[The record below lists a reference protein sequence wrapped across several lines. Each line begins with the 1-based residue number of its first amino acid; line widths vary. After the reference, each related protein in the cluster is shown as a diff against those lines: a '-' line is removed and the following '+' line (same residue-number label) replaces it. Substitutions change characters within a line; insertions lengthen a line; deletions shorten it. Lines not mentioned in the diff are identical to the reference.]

1 MAPGYPTV
9 LGMYLFT
16 VGTKMTMRAA
26 PRMLVRGLGLLSAK
40 VGTAT
45 LFALAVAHL
54 FGGNL
59 LGLSTLAV
67 MVAMSDTNGG
77 MFLALTG
84 VMGDKDDTGTYVV
97 QSIETGPFLT
107 MLIFVGTGL
116 AVIPWLT
123 MVSVIAPIVVGAIL
137 GNLDDELKEF
147 FGSHEAIIVPFMAFT
162 LGQTINLKSV
172 VTAGLPGVALGLTV
186 VIVTGVVCIMVDR
199 LLGGS
204 GVAGAAASSTAG
216 NSAAVPQ
223 AVALADPSFAAVAP
237 AATVQVAASVIV
249 TAILTPLLTAWWSR
263 RSPLRERII
272 WLRWRRHPPRRERR
286 QSMGRLLEIAGLVLV
301 SAWAGAPA
309 ARAQAPSA
317 RQLSITRRGHRLWRD
332 VLCGAVRDLPRRAGR
347 RHRRREPASGQ
358 FRNAIDRSRPRP
370 LHHRRLAGRHAGVQV
385 RHRRNRGHHRLPA
398 QHECFDLGT
407 VKPGDAARGRSIFE
421 GKGACPSCHRV
432 AGPGR
437 TWRPNL
443 SDIGAVRSAGSLE
456 RSLARPDQPDDADQP
471 PGARRDEGR
480 HGHQRPAA
488 QRGHLQG
495 AAHGR
500 PGAPLS
506 LIKADLREY
515 TIATTS
521 PMPSYKDKLV
531 DARSPTWWPTCFP

>member
-1 MAPGYPTV
+1 MVVPLFIGMVINTFFPALLQIGGFTQALSGAGYPTM

-123 MVSVIAPIVVGAIL
+123 MVSVIAPIVAGAIL
-137 GNLDDELKEF
+137 GNLDDDLREF
-147 FGSHEAIIVPFMAFT
+147 FGSHEPIIVPFMAFT

-186 VIVTGVVCIMVDR
+186 VMVTGAVCILVDR

-223 AVALADPSFAAVAP
+223 AVALADPTFAAVAP

-249 TAILTPLLTAWWSR
+249 TAIMTPLLTAWWYR
-263 RSPLRERII
+263 KV
-272 WLRWRRHPPRRERR
+272 
-286 QSMGRLLEIAGLVLV
+286 GRA
-301 SAWAGAPA
+301 
-309 ARAQAPSA
+309 
-317 RQLSITRRGHRLWRD
+317 
-332 VLCGAVRDLPRRAGR
+332 
-347 RHRRREPASGQ
+347 
-358 FRNAIDRSRPRP
+358 
-370 LHHRRLAGRHAGVQV
+370 RLA
-385 RHRRNRGHHRLPA
+385 
-398 QHECFDLGT
+398 
-407 VKPGDAARGRSIFE
+407 AAVETG
-421 GKGACPSCHRV
+421 
-432 AGPGR
+432 
-437 TWRPNL
+437 
-443 SDIGAVRSAGSLE
+443 
-456 RSLARPDQPDDADQP
+456 QP
-471 PGARRDEGR
+471 E
-480 HGHQRPAA
+480 AA
-488 QRGHLQG
+488 ALDR
-495 AAHGR
+495 
-500 PGAPLS
+500 
-506 LIKADLREY
+506 
-515 TIATTS
+515 
-521 PMPSYKDKLV
+521 
-531 DARSPTWWPTCFP
+531 

>member
-1 MAPGYPTV
+1 MKIYKFINRVPGGLMVVPLFIGMVINTFFPALLQIGGFTQALSGAGYPTM

-123 MVSVIAPIVVGAIL
+123 MVSVIAPIVAGAIL
-137 GNLDDELKEF
+137 GNLDDDLREF
-147 FGSHEAIIVPFMAFT
+147 FGSHEPIIVPFMAFT

-186 VIVTGVVCIMVDR
+186 VMVTGAVCILVDR

-223 AVALADPSFAAVAP
+223 AVALADPTFAAVAP

-249 TAILTPLLTAWWSR
+249 TAIMTPLLTAWWYR
-263 RSPLRERII
+263 KV
-272 WLRWRRHPPRRERR
+272 
-286 QSMGRLLEIAGLVLV
+286 GRA
-301 SAWAGAPA
+301 
-309 ARAQAPSA
+309 
-317 RQLSITRRGHRLWRD
+317 
-332 VLCGAVRDLPRRAGR
+332 
-347 RHRRREPASGQ
+347 
-358 FRNAIDRSRPRP
+358 
-370 LHHRRLAGRHAGVQV
+370 RLA
-385 RHRRNRGHHRLPA
+385 
-398 QHECFDLGT
+398 
-407 VKPGDAARGRSIFE
+407 AAVETG
-421 GKGACPSCHRV
+421 
-432 AGPGR
+432 
-437 TWRPNL
+437 
-443 SDIGAVRSAGSLE
+443 
-456 RSLARPDQPDDADQP
+456 QP
-471 PGARRDEGR
+471 E
-480 HGHQRPAA
+480 AA
-488 QRGHLQG
+488 ALDR
-495 AAHGR
+495 
-500 PGAPLS
+500 
-506 LIKADLREY
+506 
-515 TIATTS
+515 
-521 PMPSYKDKLV
+521 
-531 DARSPTWWPTCFP
+531 